1 MRTYHELNLPARTEY
16 SGRGGG
22 RRCMWRAGPP
32 GGLHLQRNPTVRTV
46 AQLRGWF
53 QRETIRR
60 PASGAARHTRF
71 AFSTHRA
78 RKQMNSTRNSTVP
91 NGFRA
96 VLWNTRPPSEP
107 RVLAWMAAKSGL
119 EEQGGKKFGQNRAA
133 AGPCGWAC
141 CGLRNAGQVGSS
153 LSSDNCGDHIMMDL
167 LSKY

>member
-78 RKQMNSTRNSTVP
+78 RKQMNSTRNTTVP
-91 NGFRA
+91 NGFRWYFGIRDHPA
-96 VLWNTRPPSEP
+96 S
-107 RVLAWMAAKSGL
+107 RVLGYLHGW
-119 EEQGGKKFGQNRAA
+119 QRNRAWRSTGGRSLGRTERRRGRAGGCA
-133 AGPCGWAC
+133 AAYVMLVGS
-141 CGLRNAGQVGSS
+141 GQVWRLITVVITS
-153 LSSDNCGDHIMMDL
+153 
-167 LSKY
+167 

>member
-53 QRETIRR
+53 QRETIRI

-78 RKQMNSTRNSTVP
+78 RKQMNSRETQRSPTVSASTVEHETTQ
-91 NGFRA
+91 RA
-96 VLWNTRPPSEP
+96 GYLHVI
-107 RVLAWMAAKSGL
+107 MAAKSGL

-141 CGLRNAGQVGSS
+141 CGIRNAGQVGSS

-167 LSKY
+167 LSK

>member
-78 RKQMNSTRNSTVP
+78 RKQMNSTRNTTVP
-91 NGFRA
+91 TVSASTLEHEITQRA
-96 VLWNTRPPSEP
+96 GYLHVI
-107 RVLAWMAAKSGL
+107 MAAKSGL

-167 LSKY
+167 LCK

>member
-78 RKQMNSTRNSTVP
+78 RKQMNSTRNTTVP
-91 NGFRA
+91 TVSASTLEHETTQRA
-96 VLWNTRPPSEP
+96 GYCMDGSEIGP
-107 RVLAWMAAKSGL
+107 VQRST
-119 EEQGGKKFGQNRAA
+119 GGRSLGRTERRRGRAGGCAA
-133 AGPCGWAC
+133 AYVMLVGS
-141 CGLRNAGQVGSS
+141 GQVWRLITVVITS
-153 LSSDNCGDHIMMDL
+153 
-167 LSKY
+167 

>member
-78 RKQMNSTRNSTVP
+78 RKQMNSTRNTTVP
-91 NGFRA
+91 TVSASTLEHEITQRA
-96 VLWNTRPPSEP
+96 GYLHVWQRNR
-107 RVLAWMAAKSGL
+107 AWRSR
-119 EEQGGKKFGQNRAA
+119 GGKKFGQNRAA
-133 AGPCGWAC
+133 AKPCGWAC
-141 CGLRNAGQVGSS
+141 CGIRNDGQVGSS

-167 LSKY
+167 LIK

>member
-16 SGRGGG
+16 SGSGGG

-78 RKQMNSTRNSTVP
+78 RKQMNSTRNTTVP
-91 NGFRA
+91 TVSASTLEHEITQRA
-96 VLWNTRPPSEP
+96 GYLGTCMDGSEIGPGGARGEEVWAEPSGGGAVRVGVLRLT
-107 RVLAWMAAKSGL
+107 
-119 EEQGGKKFGQNRAA
+119 
-133 AGPCGWAC
+133 
-141 CGLRNAGQVGSS
+141 
-153 LSSDNCGDHIMMDL
+153 
-167 LSKY
+167 

>member
-16 SGRGGG
+16 SGSGGG

-71 AFSTHRA
+71 AFSTRRA
-78 RKQMNSTRNSTVP
+78 RKTDEFNEKLNGPQRFPRSTLEHETTQ
-91 NGFRA
+91 RA
-96 VLWNTRPPSEP
+96 PGTCMDGSEIGPGGARGEEVWAEPSGGGAVKVGVLRLT
-107 RVLAWMAAKSGL
+107 
-119 EEQGGKKFGQNRAA
+119 
-133 AGPCGWAC
+133 
-141 CGLRNAGQVGSS
+141 
-153 LSSDNCGDHIMMDL
+153 
-167 LSKY
+167 

>member
-78 RKQMNSTRNSTVP
+78 RKQMNSRETQRSPTVSASTLEHEITQ
-91 NGFRA
+91 RA
-96 VLWNTRPPSEP
+96 VYLHVWQRNR
-107 RVLAWMAAKSGL
+107 AWRSR
-119 EEQGGKKFGQNRAA
+119 GGRSLGRTERRRGRAGGRAA
-133 AGPCGWAC
+133 AYVMLVRSGQAC
-141 CGLRNAGQVGSS
+141 RLITVVITS
-153 LSSDNCGDHIMMDL
+153 
-167 LSKY
+167 